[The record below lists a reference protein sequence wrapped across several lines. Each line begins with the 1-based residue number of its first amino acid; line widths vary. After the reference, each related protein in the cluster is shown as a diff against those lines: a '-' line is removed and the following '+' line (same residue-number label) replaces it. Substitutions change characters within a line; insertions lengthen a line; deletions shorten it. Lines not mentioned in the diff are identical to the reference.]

1 MRIITGTLKGR
12 QINIP
17 NTLNVRPTSDRTK
30 EGLFSILDARKYI
43 QNTRVLDLFAGSGNL
58 GLEAISRGAEKVQF
72 VDRDRRNLDHIDKVA
87 REFEVEDR
95 VQTVPAKAERFLDAA
110 PLPYDI
116 IFADPPYDYPLMN
129 ELVANITQGGWLAE
143 SGWLI
148 LEHDKRHDFS
158 DNPHFAYY
166 KEYGRT
172 HVSIF
177 TEEAGIKF

>member
-12 QINIP
+12 RISIP
-17 NTLNVRPTSDRTK
+17 KTLNVRPTSDRTK

-58 GLEAISRGAEKVQF
+58 GLEAISRGAKKVLF
-72 VDRDRRNLDHIDKVA
+72 VDSDRRNLDHIDKVA

-95 VQTVPAKAERFLDAA
+95 VQTIPSQAERFLDGM

-116 IFADPPYDYPLMN
+116 IFADPPYDYPLMD
-129 ELVANITQGGWLAE
+129 EIIAAITTEGWLAKD
-143 SGWLI
+143 GWLI

-158 DNPHFAYY
+158 NHPHFAYY
-166 KEYGRT
+166 KKYGRT